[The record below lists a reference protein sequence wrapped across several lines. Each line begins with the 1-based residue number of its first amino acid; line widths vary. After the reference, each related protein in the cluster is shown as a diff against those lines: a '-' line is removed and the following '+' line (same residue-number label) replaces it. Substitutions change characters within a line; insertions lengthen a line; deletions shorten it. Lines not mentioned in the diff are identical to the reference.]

1 MLSAQI
7 AEWLRHSISVISRN
21 LRHTLCNGGKR
32 GLGYAA
38 LRWEQ
43 ILGGQCGDLEEYQWA
58 ALLPCKTAVLL
69 WEYNGNKFKIV
80 LQPSLPRHRE
90 DVNIFRL
97 IKNHQVI
104 FPAIL
109 GVENTFATFPVFRNI
124 WCYSQQC
131 GNIIFR
137 VSSCLSRKFSQF
149 VCNFVHSAFFT
160 FKVRAQC
167 ETLERLVVQDS
178 MKTSG
183 HSRLYCT
190 LSIGHALHPGVQRVQ
205 SAQQS
210 WPFKDLTHHCS
221 LHGLATRSTSD
232 VVTGL
237 IWILVSQ
244 CYSIFAIFTIFAIS
258 VSRCFAMFCK
268 SCFASFANTSF
279 TRFHKH
285 FFCSFTFV
293 LQD

>member
-1 MLSAQI
+1 MQ
-7 AEWLRHSISVISRN
+7 N
-21 LRHTLCNGGKR
+21 LGAG
-32 GLGYAA
+32 
-38 LRWEQ
+38 
-43 ILGGQCGDLEEYQWA
+43 
-58 ALLPCKTAVLL
+58 
-69 WEYNGNKFKIV
+69 
-80 LQPSLPRHRE
+80 
-90 DVNIFRL
+90 
-97 IKNHQVI
+97 
-104 FPAIL
+104 
-109 GVENTFATFPVFRNI
+109 RNI
-124 WCYSQQC
+124 LY
-131 GNIIFR
+131 
-137 VSSCLSRKFSQF
+137 FSQF
-149 VCNFVHSAFFT
+149 LPVSNFAYLHVFCQKNWNCFVISYIQHFS
-160 FKVRAQC
+160 RSRSGLC
-167 ETLERLVVQDS
+167 ETLVMQDS